1 MHCRLSWCWCAD
13 EPVCVEQIQSD
24 TASMTEA
31 VFSHVRS
38 HATPATP
45 VPGVTMYTMKH
56 TSGMIVTCENASN
69 QYFSVQ
75 LDYSGSQNVVS
86 SRDTQDTLL
95 VTNDCIP
102 PMTKQIIMVLSPQ
115 EGCSHYS
122 YSMQIAYTMSSRAT
136 EEHMPAVSGDPMA
149 ELHRPVLDPVQSNR
163 SW

>member
-1 MHCRLSWCWCAD
+1 
-13 EPVCVEQIQSD
+13 
-24 TASMTEA
+24 MTEA

-75 LDYSGSQNVVS
+75 LDCSDSENVVS

-115 EGCSHYS
+115 EGCSQYS
-122 YSMQIAYTMSSRAT
+122 YSMQMAYTTSRAA
-136 EEHMPAVSGDPMA
+136 EGHMPAVSGDPMA
-149 ELHRPVLDPVQSNR
+149 ELHRPVLDPVRSNR
-163 SW
+163 S